1 MDKSQNLKDYLTTTE
16 RIQPNAKSTVDITIN
31 GFISF
36 ILFVNNN
43 PNINQQQTNSQES
56 SGSSSSSSTKTIIKE
71 REIIRLIPKDKESEE
86 GKAEDDGV
94 IKLGD
99 KTSITGATIGAN
111 LLSGSSLIIII
122 TMLCVTFIIF
132 LIVTSRTIL
141 RLKGK

>member
-1 MDKSQNLKDYLTTTE
+1 MNKRGKSVLLSSLILILLTL
-16 RIQPNAKSTVDITIN
+16 
-31 GFISF
+31 FIAPA
-36 ILFVNNN
+36 ILSSESDSSSS
-43 PNINQQQTNSQES
+43 QTSSNSDS
-56 SGSSSSSSTKTIIKE
+56 SSSSSSTKTIIKE